1 MSENK
6 SLASDAKKKNI
17 KNAIIVAVAIFVGIA
32 VIWNVPVES
41 SGMTVGY
48 WLTGSG
54 GVGVV
59 AGLIIYVGIYLAL
72 CAIPTSIAINKG
84 RSGAGFFILSFVLS
98 PIIGLII
105 ALLVRVD
112 SNSASPGRTKCP
124 DCAEYISKEAKVC
137 KHCGY
142 RPTATES

>member
-1 MSENK
+1 MTENSSPEK
-6 SLASDAKKKNI
+6 TSKKKNI
-17 KNAIIVAVAIFVGIA
+17 TNAIIVAVALFVVIA
-32 VIWNVPVES
+32 IIWNVPVES

-72 CAIPTSIAINKG
+72 CAIPTSIAIKKG

-112 SNSASPGRTKCP
+112 ANSASPGRTKCP

-142 RPTATES
+142 RPVATES